1 MLPRLKTCQPLR
13 VDFTT
18 GRVTAADRPI
28 IKVAHGAIMFLA
40 WGVFLPLGIF
50 IARFTKTLK
59 PGAKVPVWFQYHR
72 IIQSVGLCFAL
83 VGFIMALTM
92 VDGDHFMRPHQRLG
106 LAVMIVGLLQPM
118 NALIRPHPQ
127 PRTRMR
133 LVSTSETTLAAASA
147 CISSSLFGLPY
158 CTVSS
163 LLLDSIAECR
173 DCCCFVCQCKH
184 NLFCY
189 WLIVT

>member
-1 MLPRLKTCQPLR
+1 
-13 VDFTT
+13 
-18 GRVTAADRPI
+18 
-28 IKVAHGAIMFLA
+28 MFLA

-50 IARFTKTLK
+50 IVRYTKTLK
-59 PGAKVPVWFQYHR
+59 PDAKFPVWFQYYR

-83 VGFIMALTM
+83 VGFVMALTV

-106 LAVMIVGLLQPM
+106 LAVMIIGLLQPM

-133 LVSTSETTLAAASA
+133 LVRSSETTLAAASA
-147 CISSSLFGLPY
+147 CISSSLYGLPY
-158 CTVSS
+158 CTA
-163 LLLDSIAECR
+163 LLPVLDSIAASECR
-173 DCCCFVCQCKH
+173 DCCCCLCQCKH

-189 WLIVT
+189 WLIVN